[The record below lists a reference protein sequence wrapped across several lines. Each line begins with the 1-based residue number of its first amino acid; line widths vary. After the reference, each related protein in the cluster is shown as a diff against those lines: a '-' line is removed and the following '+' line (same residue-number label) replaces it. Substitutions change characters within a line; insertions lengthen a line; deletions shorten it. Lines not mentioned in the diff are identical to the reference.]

1 MRDDRPRKGPAQEL
15 HPEDQDAGDAEDLL
29 DATADAH
36 DEGGEEDEDD
46 TTEAVNVSAKRESCH
61 HLFVGVQEG
70 CCKKV
75 RASILLALSGS
86 QRLSVRVEAPKGKQ
100 GRCKAA
106 TSSQFTTSAGCMFWH
121 SSIEASVS
129 TSLVILC

>member
-36 DEGGEEDEDD
+36 EEEGEEVEDD
-46 TTEAVNVSAKRESCH
+46 TTEAVNVNAKRESWR

-75 RASILLALSGS
+75 RASILWLRQAAGGL
-86 QRLSVRVEAPKGKQ
+86 QLIRDEAPKGKQ
-100 GRCKAA
+100 GRRKAA
-106 TSSQFTTSAGCMFWH
+106 TSSQFTPSAGCMF
-121 SSIEASVS
+121 
-129 TSLVILC
+129 